1 MYKIITNVKD
11 LAVQSAITSIQE
23 QYLKEGNNAITPDKF
38 DVNKTEGTPILIL
51 WEDRPA
57 GMAFLEPSWYTG
69 DPDVAVRACRYH
81 ILKEYRNKQ
90 LGFVLFPELMK
101 EAKRQGYK
109 CMWWSLEPDN
119 VALNNAYQGKRR
131 TIQSKKLWN
140 NTYDEDFWSKIIF
153 DQRFM
158 FMVDKKAP
166 HYLQNVYWV
175 DLTKEDF
182 LWMPQKG
189 MVNK

>member
-23 QYLKEGNNAITPDKF
+23 QSLKEGNNAITPDKF

-81 ILKEYRNKQ
+81 ILKEYRNKKKQ
-90 LGFVLFPELMK
+90 TLLVS
-101 EAKRQGYK
+101 
-109 CMWWSLEPDN
+109 SL
-119 VALNNAYQGKRR
+119 
-131 TIQSKKLWN
+131 LWL
-140 NTYDEDFWSKIIF
+140 I
-153 DQRFM
+153 
-158 FMVDKKAP
+158 V
-166 HYLQNVYWV
+166 
-175 DLTKEDF
+175 
-182 LWMPQKG
+182 G
-189 MVNK
+189 C